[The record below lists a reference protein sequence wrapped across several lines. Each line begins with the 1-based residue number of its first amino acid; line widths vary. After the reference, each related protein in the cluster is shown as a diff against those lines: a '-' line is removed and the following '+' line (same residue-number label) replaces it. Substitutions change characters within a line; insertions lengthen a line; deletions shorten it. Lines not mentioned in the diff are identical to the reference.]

1 MRETEFSQNLKNLSD
16 VGRDQVIC
24 LKLVCA
30 TRPLSEMYWEQLGK
44 NLTLS
49 EGYNHIQCL

>member
-16 VGRDQVIC
+16 GGRDQVIC

-30 TRPLSEMYWEQLGK
+30 TRPLSEMY
-44 NLTLS
+44 
-49 EGYNHIQCL
+49 